1 MFILKR
7 FQSWSHVP
15 KVVRLLERGDRGKL
29 VLLGLLQLLI
39 SSLDLIALLTIGVLT
54 SLGISLISATAPSKS
69 LNFIL
74 ESPLLNGHK
83 LETII
88 VILAGCSA
96 LLLVA
101 KTIISASLMRRIIGF
116 LALREAQL
124 SSLYINS
131 VLRLSPV
138 IQQSWSPQYIAGVA
152 MTGVN
157 CAITITLAQVVNLIV
172 EIFSILLLFTGI
184 SIVDLSVTIPTA
196 IFFILMA
203 YFSVKFLGARIRNMG
218 KTTYILGI
226 SSAELIQNSLATAR
240 EIHVANSQ
248 ERLSSLFSDQR
259 MKSYQATRGRAFL
272 SLIPKY
278 ISEIGLV
285 LGAIFIASI
294 QILTKDAKSA
304 IAGMVIFLALSS
316 RLIPSLLK
324 IQNSILELRAAT
336 SPTLNF
342 LEEYKEI
349 QILLKKDQENHNYF
363 PQPLVRSSIDFS
375 PEIIL
380 NSVSVSYP
388 GATSPTLRNISLKI
402 QPGEFVAIVGPSGA
416 GKSTLVDLILG
427 ILAPDKGTIS
437 LGGISPRVAIS
448 KWPNKIRY
456 VPQDIAILAGS
467 IKTNIV
473 WPSILDNADDRRI
486 NELLQIVELDRWVN
500 SLPNGID
507 FHLSTSG
514 NNLSGGQKQRIG
526 IARSLYSSPELL
538 ILDESTSSL
547 DASTEEMITDS
558 ILKQMKSITRIVIA
572 HRLSTVRDADMVIY
586 VDNGE
591 VRAIGTF
598 EYIRGVIPEFDRNAA
613 ANGLL

>member
-1 MFILKR
+1 LKR
-7 FQSWSHVP
+7 FQSWSHIP
-15 KVVRLLERGDRGKL
+15 KVLRLLEHGDRGKL

-54 SLGISLISATAPSKS
+54 SLGLSLISATAPPKS

-74 ESPLLNGHK
+74 EFPPLNGHK
-83 LETII
+83 LETVI

-96 LLLVA
+96 LLLVT

-124 SSLYINS
+124 SSFYMNS

-138 IQQSWSPQYIAGVA
+138 IQQSWTPQYISGVA

-157 CAITITLAQVVNLIV
+157 CAVTITLAQVVNLLV
-172 EIFSILLLFTGI
+172 EGFSILLLFTGI
-184 SIVDLSVTIPTA
+184 SIVNLGVTLPTA

-203 YFSVKFLGARIRNMG
+203 YFSIRFLGARIKNMG

-226 SSAELIQNSLATAR
+226 TSAELIQNSIATAR
-240 EIHVANSQ
+240 EIHVSNSQ

-259 MKSYQATRGRAFL
+259 MKSYQATRARAFL

-285 LGAIFIASI
+285 IGAIFIASI
-294 QILTKDAKSA
+294 QLLTKDAKSA

-324 IQNSILELRAAT
+324 IQQSVLEIRAAT

-342 LEEYKEI
+342 LEEYNEI
-349 QILLKKDQENHNYF
+349 QFLLKADQEINNDLSQRLI
-363 PQPLVRSSIDFS
+363 QPSVDFS

-380 NSVSVSYP
+380 DSVSVSYP
-388 GATSPTLRNISLKI
+388 GATSPTLRSISLNI

-437 LGGISPRVAIS
+437 LSRMSPRAAIS

-456 VPQDIAILAGS
+456 VPQDVAILAGS

-473 WPSILDNADDRRI
+473 WPSIQNDDDDGRI
-486 NELLQIVELDRWVN
+486 NELLQIVKLDTWVN
-500 SLPNGID
+500 SLPNTID
-507 FHLSTSG
+507 SHLSTSG

-558 ILKQMKSITRIVIA
+558 ILREMKNITRIVIA

-586 VDNGE
+586 IDNGE

-598 EYIRGVIPEFDRNAA
+598 EYIRQVIPEFDRNAA
-613 ANGLL
+613 TNGLL